1 MFELG
6 GLPASFE
13 NAGPIG
19 RKQMLK
25 KSLVI
30 GCLALGGLA
39 VSTAGAQAQT
49 PKRIGQFN
57 DWGAISYQAPSGTVC
72 YVVSIP
78 TSKQPS
84 NVNHGDNFFVV
95 TQRGSSSF
103 EPQFIAGYGLR
114 DGDRVTVSVD
124 GKSYSFFSKENKAWT
139 ENAAED
145 PALVAAMK
153 AGTRLVVKA
162 TSRRGTNTTYEYSL
176 SGVTAALGAL
186 KDCN

>member
-1 MFELG
+1 
-6 GLPASFE
+6 
-13 NAGPIG
+13 
-19 RKQMLK
+19 MLK
-25 KSLVI
+25 KTLVI
-30 GCLALGGLA
+30 ACLAVSGLA
-39 VSTAGAQAQT
+39 VFSAGAQAQT
-49 PKRIGQFN
+49 PKRIGQFK
-57 DWGAISYQAPSGTVC
+57 DWGAISYQAPSGPVC

-78 TSKQPS
+78 TSKQPA

-95 TQRGSSSF
+95 TQRGGNGGSY

-114 DGDRVTVSVD
+114 EGEKVTVSVD

-153 AGTRLVVKA
+153 AGTRLVVNAK
-162 TSRRGTNTTYEYSL
+162 SRRGTSTTYEYSL
-176 SGVTAALGAL
+176 SGVTAAIDAL